1 MEAPKS
7 VQVKILSTPS
17 FSEAFK
23 AEAQNNTEAIKI
35 LSAGVEKDP
44 TKLAFAI
51 GDVESVIAIIT
62 GVFYLGEMSVK
73 IYRWLKGSDIPKIVI
88 HTPVRTIEI
97 TNHDGL
103 TEEEVSSLLRRSLEA
118 T

>member
-23 AEAQNNTEAIKI
+23 AEAQGNSESIKI

-44 TKLAFAI
+44 TKLAFDI
-51 GDVESVIAIIT
+51 GNVESIVAIIS
-62 GVFYLGEMSVK
+62 GAFYLGEMSVK
-73 IYRWLKGSDIPKIVI
+73 IYQWLKGGDIPKAVI
-88 HTPVRTIEI
+88 HTPIRTIEI

-103 TEEEVSSLLRRSLEA
+103 TEEEISNLLRRSLEV